1 MAFDGVT
8 VAVLLLIFVSTLV
21 RAVFGFGNALIAMP
35 LLAMTPIG
43 MKTASPH
50 IAQIATVL
58 SLVILVQDWRMIS
71 HPETAPGRSGRSP
84 DV

>member
-8 VAVLLLIFVSTLV
+8 VAVLLIILVSTLV

-43 MKTASPH
+43 TS
-50 IAQIATVL
+50 T
-58 SLVILVQDWRMIS
+58 SSSSW
-71 HPETAPGRSGRSP
+71 SGRCSSSRRLFP
-84 DV
+84 VHPVDASSVKRHVL